1 MAKDILNRLR
11 RLPQAN
17 KLQIYQ
23 QQYSLNLALENV
35 ILGCQQLQTLNIV
48 PRGFL
53 TLYANMAEEL
63 RALINCKIMD
73 SMHAIEMQDA
83 KYFQDE
89 RLKWEARPYPRIR
102 KPKQKPARP
111 AAKTKK
117 SH

>member
-11 RLPQAN
+11 RLPQA

-23 QQYSLNLALENV
+23 QQCAANLAIENL
-35 ILGCQQLQTLNIV
+35 ILNCQQLQTFNII

-63 RALINCKIMD
+63 RALINSKIMD
-73 SMHAIEMQDA
+73 HMHAIEDADA

-89 RLKWEARPYPRIR
+89 RLRWEDRPYPRIR

-117 SH
+117 SR